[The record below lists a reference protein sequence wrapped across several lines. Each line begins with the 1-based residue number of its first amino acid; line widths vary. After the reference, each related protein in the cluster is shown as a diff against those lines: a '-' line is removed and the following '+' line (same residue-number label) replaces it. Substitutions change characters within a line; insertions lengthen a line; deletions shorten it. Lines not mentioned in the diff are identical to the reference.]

1 MSIKFGIKNLDE
13 KLEGGLPENSSVLVI
28 GGAGFG
34 KSIICNQF
42 IYQGL
47 KEGEAAIYITFEAP
61 PKKIKNQMKKFGWDI
76 EGKIIIFID
85 AYSWKTG
92 GVENKYAINDI
103 ADLNEF
109 IIKVLEAIRE
119 LENKKLK
126 RAAVDCLSELFSYVP
141 SDLAVKFI
149 TNLLAKLKIKA
160 KTTQLLTLEKG
171 VHDPTIIANLEM
183 ITDGTIDLNMKG
195 NERFLRLTKMKGV
208 KHTSEWMKFEITDKG
223 IFLK

>member
-1 MSIKFGIKNLDE
+1 MRVKVGIKDLDE

-28 GGAGFG
+28 GGVDFG
-34 KSIICNQF
+34 KTILCNQF

-47 KEGEAAIYITFEAP
+47 KQGEAAIYISFEAP
-61 PKKIKNQMKKFGWDI
+61 PKKIRDQMKKFGWDI

-119 LENKKLK
+119 LTNKNLK
-126 RAAVDCLSELFSYVP
+126 RSAVDCLSELFTYIP
-141 SDLAVKFI
+141 SDLALKFI
-149 TNLLAKLKIKA
+149 TNLLAKLEIKA

-171 VHDPTIIANLEM
+171 VHEPNIVASLEM
-183 ITDGTIDLNMKG
+183 ITDGTIDLDMRE
-195 NERFLRLTKMKGV
+195 NERFLRLTRMKDI
-208 KHTSEWMKFEITDKG
+208 KSSEWMKFEITDKG
-223 IFLK
+223 IILK